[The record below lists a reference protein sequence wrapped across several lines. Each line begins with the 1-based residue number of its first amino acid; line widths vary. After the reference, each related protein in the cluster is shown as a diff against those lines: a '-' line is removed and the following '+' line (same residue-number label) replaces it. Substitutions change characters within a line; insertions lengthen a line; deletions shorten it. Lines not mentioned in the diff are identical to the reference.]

1 VGGRIPIYIMWGGEP
16 SCATPDSKKWD
27 TLPRRFIDATMQC
40 FHFVRMSMPDPHGG
54 WIENLRYHVEVLATP
69 DRIKEVVARV
79 GDLTTARAVFDLI
92 ITQRP
97 GKLVLL
103 CQGARVLRRSDRS

>member
-1 VGGRIPIYIMWGGEP
+1 
-16 SCATPDSKKWD
+16 
-27 TLPRRFIDATMQC
+27 
-40 FHFVRMSMPDPHGG
+40 
-54 WIENLRYHVEVLATP
+54 
-69 DRIKEVVARV
+69 V